1 MLFWN
6 FKMVSNEFS
15 VCGSTTTV
23 LEVDPSNVVFAI
35 SQETAF
41 RSRKVFQCSKLNL
54 NSINIFKPF

>member
-1 MLFWN
+1 
-6 FKMVSNEFS
+6 MVSNEFS